1 MKIPDKITVFGIKK
15 LLCWLILVLI
25 GLAAIGEVSGKPAK
39 VADDERLNIIS
50 RVTGAIFANNHYR
63 QWKMTNDDSPIFMD
77 RYLEILD
84 PNKIFFTADEVKNF
98 RERGNNMVN
107 DLRRGNVK
115 IGFEIYDF
123 FLDRYKY
130 YCDFVNNELEKGF
143 DFTADES
150 FVPDRRKLPYAGN
163 MDELKKIWR
172 QKVKHDM
179 LYFRLMERAKN
190 EEPKS
195 VADNT
200 AVSVK
205 PAETTQTTTAA
216 ATPEKID
223 NSKVNESVQSAV
235 SGAKKINAWGA
246 KTPEERIKFRLHDNL
261 VAFQQRSQEDI
272 LALYLRALVSLYGP
286 HSAYRSPSEE
296 EDFKVRMRL
305 SLTGIGA
312 TLSTED
318 GYTKVVQLV
327 KGGPA
332 EKSGR
337 LKEEDRIIAVAQ
349 ENQEPVDVIDMSLN
363 KVVQL
368 IRGEKGTKVTLTILP
383 AEKGRSG
390 VPEDIEIVRDVV
402 ELKES
407 EVSGLVREVKNSDGR
422 KLKIG
427 ILDLPSFYMDF
438 DAAFKNDANFKSST
452 RDTLKVLEKFK
463 QEKVDAVVIDI
474 RNNAGGSL
482 VEAITLSGLF
492 IPEGPVVQVRSVD
505 SISIKNDPDST
516 ISYDGPLVLLTNKMT
531 CSAAE
536 IFAGAMKDYERGLL
550 IGDSRTYGKGT
561 VLDVIELNRL
571 LQKININFPAGSVQF
586 ESALFYRINGESNQV
601 KGVSP
606 HILMPSLTENLELG
620 EIFSDNHLPWDKVK
634 AAAYTK
640 FGPAIANVVP
650 DLQKK
655 LAERISV
662 DPKWAMMKKNI
673 DLYMKYSKQNEIS
686 LNEEKRYQEYLDERK
701 VLEESRKN
709 LGRMKLDL
717 EEDVEVGKDD
727 DQSHRYDND
736 QIMQE
741 TLRVTIDYLAALNN
755 SKKN

>member
-1 MKIPDKITVFGIKK
+1 
-15 LLCWLILVLI
+15 
-25 GLAAIGEVSGKPAK
+25 
-39 VADDERLNIIS
+39 NIIS

-63 QWKMTNDDSPIFMD
+63 QWKMTNADSPIFMD

-84 PNKIFFTADEVKNF
+84 PNKIFFTADEVKDF
-98 RERGNNMVN
+98 KARGQNMVN

-130 YCDFVNNELEKGF
+130 YCDFVNGELEKGF
-143 DFTADES
+143 DFSVDES
-150 FVPDRRKLPYAGN
+150 FVPDRRKLSYAAN
-163 MDELKKIWR
+163 MDELKKIWH

-179 LYFRLMERAKN
+179 LYFRLMERAKS
-190 EEPKS
+190 EEKKVAAEADKS
-195 VADNT
+195 VAQ
-200 AVSVK
+200 A
-205 PAETTQTTTAA
+205 PETPETLKTQNAA
-216 ATPEKID
+216 AAPEKID
-223 NSKVNESVQSAV
+223 KPENTETVTSTAADPKKV
-235 SGAKKINAWGA
+235 NAWGA
-246 KTPEERIKFRLHDNL
+246 KTPEERIKFRLHDSL

-272 LALYLRALVSLYGP
+272 LSLYLRALVSLYGP

-332 EKSGR
+332 EKSGK

-349 ENQEPVDVIDMSLN
+349 ERQEPVDVIDMSLN
-363 KVVQL
+363 NVVQL

-383 AEKGRSG
+383 AEKGRSA
-390 VPEDIEIVRDVV
+390 VPEDVEIVRDVV

-407 EVSGLVREVKNSDGR
+407 EVSGQVRELKSQDGK

-452 RDTLKVLEKFK
+452 RDTLKVLENFK
-463 QEKVDAVVIDI
+463 KEQVDAVVIDI
-474 RNNAGGSL
+474 RNNGGGSL

-492 IPEGPVVQVRSVD
+492 IPDGPVVQVRSVD
-505 SISIKNDPDST
+505 SIAIKNDPDPS

-586 ESALFYRINGESNQV
+586 ESALFYRVNGESNQV
-601 KGVSP
+601 NGVSP

-620 EIFSDNHLPWDKVK
+620 EIYSDNHLPWDKVK
-634 AAAYTK
+634 AAAYNK
-640 FGPAIANVVP
+640 FGPAIDSVVP
-650 DLQKK
+650 VLQKN
-655 LAERISV
+655 LLERISS
-662 DPKWAMMKKNI
+662 DPKWTMMKKNI

-701 VLEESRKN
+701 MLEESRKN
-709 LGRMKLDL
+709 LGRMELEL
-717 EEDVEVGKDD
+717 EENIEVDKDD

-741 TLRVTIDYLAALNN
+741 TLRVTIDYL
-755 SKKN
+755 